1 MKEHYNGKTYE
12 FDFSQEILAEKEK
25 KTLNK
30 PFRTP
35 SGPKKFSVYVKNEKG
50 NVVKVNFGDPN
61 MEIKR
66 DDPQRRKN
74 FRARH
79 KRDLE
84 TKDFKR
90 AGFLSYFL
98 LWGDNTTLKKNI
110 DDYKKKFNL
119 D

>member
-1 MKEHYNGKTYE
+1 MPINLVVKEAPAKTGKRFTAIFRIHKGGKVIKITHFGQRGGKTYIDE
-12 FDFSQEILAEKEK
+12 GD
-25 KTLNK
+25 KTK
-30 PFRTP
+30 
-35 SGPKKFSVYVKNEKG
+35 
-50 NVVKVNFGDPN
+50 
-61 MEIKR
+61 
-66 DDPQRRKN
+66 RKN

-90 AGFLSYFL
+90 AGYLAYYL

-110 DDYKKKFNL
+110 EDYKQKFNL

>member
-1 MKEHYNGKTYE
+1 MTIKEADPKTKKRFTAIFRLHKGGKVIKITHFGQRGGKTYIDE
-12 FDFSQEILAEKEK
+12 GIK
-25 KTLNK
+25 KK
-30 PFRTP
+30 RTA
-35 SGPKKFSVYVKNEKG
+35 
-50 NVVKVNFGDPN
+50 
-61 MEIKR
+61 
-66 DDPQRRKN
+66 

-90 AGFLSYFL
+90 AGFLSYYL

>member
-1 MKEHYNGKTYE
+1 MPITMTIKEADPKTKKRFTAVFRLHRGGKVIKITHFGQRGATTYI
-12 FDFSQEILAEKEK
+12 DGADK
-25 KTLNK
+25 K
-30 PFRTP
+30 
-35 SGPKKFSVYVKNEKG
+35 
-50 NVVKVNFGDPN
+50 
-61 MEIKR
+61 KR
-66 DDPQRRKN
+66 SA

-90 AGFLSYFL
+90 AGYLSYFL
-98 LWGDNTTLKKNI
+98 LWGEHTTLKKNI